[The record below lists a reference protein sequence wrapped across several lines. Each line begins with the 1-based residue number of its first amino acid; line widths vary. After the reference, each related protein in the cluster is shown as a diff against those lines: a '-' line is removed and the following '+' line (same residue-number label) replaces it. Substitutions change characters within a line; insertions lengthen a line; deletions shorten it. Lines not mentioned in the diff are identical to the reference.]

1 MAARTVSARIL
12 PVAQAQLADIASHGG
27 ERIVLQEGGETVAV
41 LVCPSDLKALEALE
55 DRLDLLDA
63 LEALADLRASGGTD
77 FEQLKA
83 ERGL

>member
-1 MAARTVSARIL
+1 MA
-12 PVAQAQLADIASHGG
+12 QEQLADIASRVRHGG

-41 LVCPSDLKALEALE
+41 LESPSDLKALEALE